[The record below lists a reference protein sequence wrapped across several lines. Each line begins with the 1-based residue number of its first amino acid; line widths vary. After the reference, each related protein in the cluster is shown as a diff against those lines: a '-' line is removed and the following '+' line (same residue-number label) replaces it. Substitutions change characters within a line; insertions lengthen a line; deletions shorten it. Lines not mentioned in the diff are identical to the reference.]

1 LKGRGFQPR
10 RKSLRKNAGFSR
22 CANCEHRFISIET
35 VKRGYKMR
43 KRILFVVGSVL
54 LLMAG
59 YLAGSHNAIL
69 AYAGQGPTG
78 QAPSGQSSAV
88 QETAQ
93 DYSRPMT
100 QGEVPKSYGKL
111 ATAFADSIGTGLVFE
126 DKDGVIRFVSVS
138 GMKEGELARYDQ
150 TPVHGGV
157 PRSYGHLVSAVVN
170 HGSTGLVFE
179 DAKGVIRFVTLT
191 GVTEGELT
199 RE

>member
-1 LKGRGFQPR
+1 
-10 RKSLRKNAGFSR
+10 
-22 CANCEHRFISIET
+22 
-35 VKRGYKMR
+35 MR
-43 KRILFVVGSVL
+43 KQILFVVGSIL

-59 YLAGSHNAIL
+59 YLSGSHNAIL
-69 AYAGQGPTG
+69 AYAGQAAG
-78 QAPSGQSSAV
+78 QAGTQPAAAPGAD
-88 QETAQ
+88 QE
-93 DYSRPMT
+93 YSRPMT
-100 QGEVPKSYGKL
+100 HGEVPKSYGKL

-126 DKDGVIRFVSVS
+126 DKDGMIRFVSVS

-150 TPVHGGV
+150 TPVHGGI